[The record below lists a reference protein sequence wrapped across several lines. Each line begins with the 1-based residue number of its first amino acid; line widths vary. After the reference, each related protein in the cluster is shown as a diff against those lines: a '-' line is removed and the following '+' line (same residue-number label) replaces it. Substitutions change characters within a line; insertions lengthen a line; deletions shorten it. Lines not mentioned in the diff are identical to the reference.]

1 MYKYCVFSVPRAR
14 VSSAPW
20 RIFAG
25 RISIFDYWV
34 DWTSFSAGH
43 NSDKSNDFIE
53 GALGH
58 TFMKINL
65 WLSLTLP
72 KETRLCTEIV
82 ENKQNKN
89 ILIILEN
96 TTKRCRLSQRNDFY
110 GNVKSAQTRENGYDG
125 RPDRRWWDSLHRGR
139 AQCQE
144 RSKNT

>member
-72 KETRLCTEIV
+72 KETRLCTEIL
-82 ENKQNKN
+82 ENKQNEN
-89 ILIILEN
+89 ILRILKKYYKEMSIEQEKWILWEREIRPN
-96 TTKRCRLSQRNDFY
+96 QR
-110 GNVKSAQTRENGYDG
+110 KWS
-125 RPDRRWWDSLHRGR
+125 WWSHGPKM
-139 AQCQE
+139 AGFI
-144 RSKNT
+144 T

>member
-1 MYKYCVFSVPRAR
+1 MFSVPRAR

-25 RISIFDYWV
+25 RISFFYYWV

-72 KETRLCTEIV
+72 KETRLCTKIL
-82 ENKQNKN
+82 ENKQKKTF
-89 ILIILEN
+89 LESSKN
-96 TTKRCRLSQRNDFY
+96 TTKRCRSSKRNEFY
-110 GNVKSAQTRENGYDG
+110 GNLKTARTRENGYDG
-125 RPDRRWWDSLHRGR
+125 RPDRRWRDSLHRGR

>member
-89 ILIILEN
+89 ILRILEKYYLEMSIEQEKWILWEREIRPN
-96 TTKRCRLSQRNDFY
+96 QR
-110 GNVKSAQTRENGYDG
+110 KWL
-125 RPDRRWWDSLHRGR
+125 WWSPGP
-139 AQCQE
+139 
-144 RSKNT
+144 KMVGFIT